1 MADDDENR
9 EEETLDMRA
18 RAGLER
24 LKIGSAPPPTKLWT
38 GLVTHHRDI
47 FVSHVLPKLNK
58 TDWYFF
64 SKVDDESR
72 DVLEYAG
79 VNVLALGVCVADCSS
94 ISMLELAWN
103 VFDWGKHN
111 QAMFCLAVAVTNK
124 LEFLKWAREEK
135 KCEWDEWTS
144 TFAAQNDNLE
154 MLKYCVDNG
163 CPVQKDL
170 SSIIA
175 QLGHLNVLKFLIGE
189 KKFEYNVRAVITG
202 AASSGNLDM
211 LKYLVEDK
219 KHNDE
224 WSYFAGFL
232 ASAGDGHLD
241 CVKYFVETPNIMEV
255 LRDWYA
261 IAHARFHER
270 HEVLNYLREKD
281 FPEPTEE
288 MYAEFAAREQER
300 EAEIR
305 VKLENIR
312 QKILAN
318 AGIT

>member
-1 MADDDENR
+1 MQTRGQKRKRR
-9 EEETLDMRA
+9 EESLVELQSP
-18 RAGLER
+18 LWR
-24 LKIGSAPPPTKLWT
+24 LITEQ
-38 GLVTHHRDI
+38 RDI
-47 FVSHVLPKLNK
+47 FAKCVLPHLNE
-58 TDWYFF
+58 TDRFF
-64 SKVDDESR
+64 FEMANDESR
-72 DVLEYAG
+72 NVLEYAG
-79 VNVLALGVCVADCSS
+79 VNVSGLGFRVRECSS
-94 ISMLELAWN
+94 ISTLECAWN
-103 VFDWGKHN
+103 VIDQGKRS
-111 QAMFCLAVAVTNK
+111 QVSFCTQVAMTKK
-124 LEFLKWAREEK
+124 LELLKWAREEK
-135 KCEWDEWTS
+135 KCEWDEFTS
-144 TFAAQNDNLE
+144 EMAACNGNIE
-154 MLKYCVDNG
+154 ILKYCVDNG

-300 EAEIR
+300 EAEFR